1 MEHNEKTQILKD
13 VDAKVDD
20 TRDKSTV
27 RMIDIVGKNI
37 LIFGLKIVGLFSRVN
52 SNEMFLTIFNH
63 FDA

>member
-13 VDAKVDD
+13 VNAKVDD